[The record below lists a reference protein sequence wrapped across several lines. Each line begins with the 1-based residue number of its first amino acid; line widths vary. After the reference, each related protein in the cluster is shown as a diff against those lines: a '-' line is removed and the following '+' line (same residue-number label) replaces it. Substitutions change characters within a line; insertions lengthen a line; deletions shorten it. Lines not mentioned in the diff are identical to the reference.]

1 MSVAISS
8 SSIVVPNNPFTTLP
22 AAHAEY
28 QSPTDS
34 LIIYGIKLDGADGEK
49 WTKEKPRLFTVDQ
62 AVQLHSINKPMVYG
76 WIQNDHTGTIGNRDV
91 FKYEGMILKTTPP
104 DGTNI
109 IGPNLAFQTKDKQ
122 GKLVNPQS
130 LYPLQT
136 RGGDIML
143 ATNPGKYAAR
153 LDVGNYTASTYY
165 EITGYR
171 PRYVATALK
180 PGQTVRIPVL
190 NTGWGD
196 DEYKE
201 MPEGTSFLLHNNWNN
216 YGGWDVKVSQ
226 LTGEITVTLDENST
240 DGIDLFIPIEVSYPR
255 GGGSEIIYSHVTN
268 LHKPDTA
275 RVDRV
280 EKTDDGSY
288 QLVRSDGTIVTGKIE
303 TSGGGVTNVKPGPD
317 GSLIL
322 VNKDGSESEPIQL
335 DHVTIKET
343 GKGTPKHTIT
353 ITSPNGQTVTF
364 NAFDYHLTDIKINNG
379 KYDLYRSD
387 NPKEVW
393 KTIDPTLNSI
403 TGIRP
408 DGKGNIITTING
420 NDVTVNLNKVTVT
433 ERDKGKPSH
442 TITLNIPGQDPVT
455 FSGFDNHLTDVKFN
469 KGVYELYRADNP
481 GKVWKTI
488 DPTKGSV
495 TDIKPDGKGNITITI
510 NGKPTTVNLDKIT
523 VTENNKGAPNHTIT
537 LNIPG
542 HGPVTFDAF
551 DNYLTDVKFNNGKYD
566 LYRADNPGKVWRTID
581 PAQGSITD
589 IKPDGKGNLIIT
601 INGKETVIPLD
612 KVTAVEKDKGK
623 PTHTITLNIPGQGP
637 VTFNAFDNY
646 LTDVK
651 FNNGKYDL
659 YRADNPK
666 IVWRTIDPTKGSITD
681 IRPDGKGNI
690 TVLVDGK
697 RTTVKLDKVT
707 VSEDG
712 KDTSNHTITL
722 NIPGHGPVTFD
733 AFDQHLAEVKDNGK
747 GVYTLILNDGSPVR
761 GLIDTSGGVK
771 GITSNPD
778 GSITVHYIGKNP
790 VTVQPERVKITE
802 ANKGTPN
809 HTVTIAVPGG
819 DTVTFKAFD
828 TYVTEIKWNDKAK
841 VYEIYRNDVDGGK
854 KIWRTISLK
863 SLHDRVKAL
872 EDKNSPS
879 RDEFNKVLGDIS
891 NINTTLTNMGDVRGD
906 LTLLQNEV
914 GELTWR
920 VYALEPRID
929 TLEKKQIKAV
939 IQNKDGSYSLL
950 RVDNTRVE
958 MDIDPTTNS
967 VTNVVTNKDGS
978 ITFHFGGNKKP
989 QTVTP
994 EKIAVTE
1001 KGKNT
1006 PQHTITISIPGE
1018 KPFTFKAHN
1027 TYVSEIKWNNNAK
1040 VYEIYRN
1047 DVGGGKQ
1054 VWRTID
1060 LASINARLDAI
1071 EAKNSPDRAEFD
1083 ALKHL
1088 VKEHSTFIEQFTNE
1102 FGDTKQLRNEL
1113 ANINDRL
1120 DRIDVQI
1127 AGILAELDKLHQ
1139 QSIIRAERHH
1149 DNSVT
1154 LTKKGG
1160 EQLTIPAASKFGLEK
1175 CVGQLGGGLMAL
1187 IPLIAMLSQIGQQ
1200 VHIPGLAEQQVT
1212 IQKQLGVYN
1221 ENVAQFMQKNGGA
1234 LAAGAIGIGALTL
1247 AFLPGTCNDTSIAGA
1262 LRESLQGNTN
1272 AANPQVRE
1280 TYELDKFGRFV
1291 PKRVAEEAEEAA
1303 NATTH

>member
-1 MSVAISS
+1 MQNTNLAIEMKVHPKPGLWGARTTISKYSTTETSQEQTLVNTTWYRVIDYQPVYVGKAARINSTTTIPVTNAGSEALGNITFKLPKNTKFSEDWDVRLNEVTGELQVTLSKNAKPGSTVLIPVEVRYPNGVPETVYAVVSSVVDTEAGISS
-8 SSIVVPNNPFTTLP
+8 
-22 AAHAEY
+22 
-28 QSPTDS
+28 
-34 LIIYGIKLDGADGEK
+34 
-49 WTKEKPRLFTVDQ
+49 
-62 AVQLHSINKPMVYG
+62 
-76 WIQNDHTGTIGNRDV
+76 
-91 FKYEGMILKTTPP
+91 
-104 DGTNI
+104 
-109 IGPNLAFQTKDKQ
+109 
-122 GKLVNPQS
+122 
-130 LYPLQT
+130 
-136 RGGDIML
+136 
-143 ATNPGKYAAR
+143 
-153 LDVGNYTASTYY
+153 
-165 EITGYR
+165 
-171 PRYVATALK
+171 
-180 PGQTVRIPVL
+180 
-190 NTGWGD
+190 
-196 DEYKE
+196 
-201 MPEGTSFLLHNNWNN
+201 
-216 YGGWDVKVSQ
+216 VKKNQ
-226 LTGEITVTLDENST
+226 
-240 DGIDLFIPIEVSYPR
+240 
-255 GGGSEIIYSHVTN
+255 
-268 LHKPDTA
+268 
-275 RVDRV
+275 
-280 EKTDDGSY
+280 DGSY
-288 QLVRSDGTIVTGKIE
+288 SLMRSDGTEVSGRIQFEAGQTGIINIEKGPGGSIVLVYE
-303 TSGGGVTNVKPGPD
+303 GGRK
-317 GSLIL
+317 SQ
-322 VNKDGSESEPIQL
+322 PIKL
-335 DHVTIKET
+335 DQTTIKES
-343 GKGTPKHTIT
+343 GKGTASHTIT
-353 ITSPNGQTVTF
+353 ITSPNGDSVTF
-364 NAFDYHLTDIKINNG
+364 DA
-379 KYDLYRSD
+379 
-387 NPKEVW
+387 
-393 KTIDPTLNSI
+393 
-403 TGIRP
+403 
-408 DGKGNIITTING
+408 
-420 NDVTVNLNKVTVT
+420 
-433 ERDKGKPSH
+433 
-442 TITLNIPGQDPVT
+442 
-455 FSGFDNHLTDVKFN
+455 FDNHLTDVKFN
-469 KGVYELYRADNP
+469 NGKYELYRADNP
-481 GKVWKTI
+481 GKVWKTIDPTKGSVTDIRSDGKGNLTFTIDGKQTTIALDMVTVTEKGKGTSSHTITLNIPGHGPVTFDAFDNHLTDVKFNNGKYDLYRADNPDKVWKTI

-581 PAQGSITD
+581 PGKGSITD

-601 INGKETVIPLD
+601 IDGKPTVIPLD
-612 KVTAVEKDKGK
+612 KVSATEKDKGK
-623 PTHTITLNIPGQGP
+623 PTHTVTLNIPGQGP

-659 YRADNPK
+659 YRADDPK

-690 TVLVDGK
+690 SVLIDGK
-697 RTTVKLDKVT
+697 RTTVNLDKVT

-712 KDTSNHTITL
+712 KGTSNHTITL

-950 RVDNTRVE
+950 RADNTRVE

-978 ITFHFGGNKKP
+978 ITFHFGGDKKP
-989 QTVTP
+989 KTVTP
-994 EKIAVTE
+994 EKITITE
-1001 KGKNT
+1001 DKKGT
-1006 PQHTITISIPGE
+1006 PQHTITITVPGE
-1018 KPFTFKAHN
+1018 QPFTFKAHN
-1027 TYVSEIKWNNNAK
+1027 TYVSEIKWNDNTK

-1047 DVGGGKQ
+1047 DIGNGKK

-1083 ALKHL
+1083 ALKNL
-1088 VKEHSTFIEQFTNE
+1088 VKEHSAFIEQFTNE

-1113 ANINDRL
+1113 TTINDRL

-1139 QSIIRAERHH
+1139 QSIIRAERHQ

-1160 EQLTIPAASKFGLEK
+1160 ETLEIPAASKFGLEK

-1187 IPLIAMLSQIGQQ
+1187 IPLIAVLSQIGQQ
-1200 VHIPGLAEQQVT
+1200 VHIPGLAEQQT
-1212 IQKQLGVYN
+1212 AIQKQLGVYN
-1221 ENVAQFMQKNGGA
+1221 ENVAQFMNKNGGA

-1262 LRESLQGNTN
+1262 LRESLQGSIN
-1272 AANPQVRE
+1272 AANPHVRE
-1280 TYELDKFGRFV
+1280 TYELDKFSRFV
-1291 PKRVAEEAEEAA
+1291 PKQVIGG
-1303 NATTH
+1303 TVTGK